1 MHDHRA
7 ERRRFTRIGFDAHT
21 ELQQGPHR
29 WPVTLIDLSLKGLLI
44 ERPQN
49 WQADRQQP
57 FTAQIQLDAH
67 TQVNMDVRL
76 VHDGDEQLGFA
87 CEHIDLDSI
96 SHLRRLIELNMGD
109 PAQLDRELGALITL

>member
-1 MHDHRA
+1 MHDHFA
-7 ERRRFTRIGFDAHT
+7 ERRRFTRIGFDART

-29 WPVTLIDLSLKGLLI
+29 WSVTLIDLSLKGLLI

-49 WQADRQQP
+49 WQADANQP
-57 FTAQIQLDAH
+57 FMAQIQLDPH

-76 VHDGDEQLGFA
+76 AHDDEEQLGFA

-96 SHLRRLIELNMGD
+96 SHLRRLVELNMGD
-109 PAQLDRELGALITL
+109 PAQLDRELGALMAC